1 VVDAPAPEYL
11 GDTLPSP
18 FREAGMKKS
27 FVLFLALLFA
37 VAVPLSAQTTL
48 GLNAGV
54 NIATLGGDDVTD
66 ASNRTGLNVGVSFL
80 FPVGENVGLYVGG
93 SYSQKGAELSEPP
106 LTLTVGAN
114 YIEIP
119 VLLRVG
125 FGGSGSVGA
134 HVYGGGAIGIEA
146 SCEIEATDGVTTAS
160 ADCADA
166 DIETKTF
173 DFGLV
178 GGFGLDFGLS
188 ESLDLTVDVFYNLGL
203 VSVDDTST
211 DPGDV
216 KNRAFTIRAGLGI
229 PIG

>member
-1 VVDAPAPEYL
+1 
-11 GDTLPSP
+11 
-18 FREAGMKKS
+18 MKKLS
-27 FVLFLALLFA
+27 ALFLVLLLA
-37 VAVPLSAQTTL
+37 AAAPLSAQTVL

-54 NIATLGGDDVTD
+54 NVATLGGDDVPD

-106 LTLTVGAN
+106 LTLTVSAN

-119 VLLRVG
+119 VLLRYG
-125 FGGSGSVGA
+125 FEGSGTVGA
-134 HVYGGGAIGIEA
+134 HFYGGGALGIEA
-146 SCEIEATDGVTTAS
+146 KCEIEATDGTTTAS
-160 ADCADA
+160 ADCSEA

-178 GGFGLDFGLS
+178 GGFGLDFGVS
-188 ESLDLTVDVFYNLGL
+188 ETLDLTLDVFYTLGL
-203 VSVDDTST
+203 VSVDDTAP

-216 KNRAFTIRAGLGI
+216 KNRAFTIRAGLAI

>member
-1 VVDAPAPEYL
+1 
-11 GDTLPSP
+11 
-18 FREAGMKKS
+18 MKKS
-27 FVLFLALLFA
+27 LVLFLALLFA

-106 LTLTVGAN
+106 LTLTVSAD
-114 YIEIP
+114 YFEIP
-119 VLLRVG
+119 VLLRYA
-125 FGGSGSVGA
+125 FGGSEAVGA
-134 HVYGGGAIGIEA
+134 HLYGGGAIGIEA
-146 SCEIEATDGVTTAS
+146 SCELEATDGVTSAS
-160 ADCADA
+160 ADCTDA
-166 DIETKTF
+166 DVDTKTF

-178 GGFGLDFGLS
+178 AGFGVDFGLGD
-188 ESLDLTVDVFYNLGL
+188 SLDLTVDVFYNLGL
-203 VSVDDTST
+203 VSVDDTAP

-229 PIG
+229 PLG